1 MRSFMSFSRD
11 TRQNPHSFF
20 TGYSAKN
27 LGKLNK
33 LRVAKSIA
41 NLEGEVWGEIAPHFV
56 EGFQSFAQKLLFSD
70 DVIVGVSYE
79 NEGDS
84 LGPYLSYFV
93 ATEVDTYRPS
103 MWSEFYEDVTGLDF
117 DAFIDSLP
125 SDDPRFFQ
133 RDDQTRANSQLAK
146 REHRA
151 LMDEVYDYMEE
162 EGIAFGTFARERTTY
177 NLMRSGKQGN
187 MVIVAEEY
195 IPDFYDIGDGAVQL
209 IGYYVPQGVY
219 RPNMI
224 RSTRD

>member
-1 MRSFMSFSRD
+1 MRKFMTFTEKAR
-11 TRQNPHSFF
+11 RNPHSYF
-20 TGYSAKN
+20 TGQSAKQ
-27 LGKLNK
+27 LGRVNK

-41 NLEGEVWGEIAPHFV
+41 NLEREVWGEIAPHFV
-56 EGFQSFAQKLLFSD
+56 EGFPSFAQKMLFSD

-79 NEGDS
+79 NDTDTF
-84 LGPYLSYFV
+84 GPYLSYFV
-93 ATEVDTYRPS
+93 ATEVDASRPS
-103 MWSEFYEDVTGLDF
+103 MWSDFYEDVTGLDF
-117 DAFIDSLP
+117 EDFIADLP
-125 SDDPRFFQ
+125 SNNPRFFQ
-133 RDDQTRANSQLAK
+133 RDDQTRAKSQLAK

-195 IPDFYDIGDGAVQL
+195 IPDFYDVGDGAVQL

-224 RSTRD
+224 RSTRS